1 MVCRARDERLERFVA
16 LKVLPPR
23 STDNPDRKLR
33 FVQEAKA
40 ASSLNHAEHHHGV
53 QHRHRRWSS
62 YIAMECVNGPTI
74 SDVIGRS
81 QLSVERIADI
91 GVQIADAL
99 EAAHRANLLHRDLK
113 PGNIMLAEGRL
124 VKVPRLRSGET
135 HGAGAGSRRIGR
147 DANAYC
153 QTGQTQFG
161 VIVGSPAYMSPEQI
175 EAKPLTPAS
184 DVFSFGCILYEMAA
198 GRSTVPHRTDDQH
211 DRRRP
216 AQDTCA
222 NSPSPTGHAPRAGR
236 DRVRVSCQRSR
247 GPTASHRRE
256 AGPPCASNQRAARW
270 HPAFNRLARP
280 AALA

>member
-1 MVCRARDERLERFVA
+1 MYRARDERLERFVA

-23 STDNPDRKLR
+23 STDDPDRKLR

-40 ASSLNHAEHHHGV
+40 ASSLNHPNIITVYDIGTADGL
-53 QHRHRRWSS
+53 S

-124 VKVPRLRSGET
+124 VKVLDFGLAKLMGPVRVLAESDVTQT
-135 HGAGAGSRRIGR
+135 HIARQAE
-147 DANAYC
+147 
-153 QTGQTQFG
+153 TQFG

-175 EAKPLTPAS
+175 EGKPLTPAS

-198 GRSTVPHRTDDQH
+198 GRSPFRAEQTISTIAAVLHKTPAPILRVRPDMPHALEEIVSACLAKDQGTD
-211 DRRRP
+211 RI
-216 AQDTCA
+216 
-222 NSPSPTGHAPRAGR
+222 SPT
-236 DRVRVSCQRSR
+236 
-247 GPTASHRRE
+247 
-256 AGPPCASNQRAARW
+256 
-270 HPAFNRLARP
+270 
-280 AALA
+280 